1 MLQKNTSF
9 RVEKLGLDNFN
20 FISYQLLHSLR
31 KKVDNVIKNNINH
44 SAKKVKLSYLS

>member
-1 MLQKNTSF
+1 MKWKITEIKNAAINISF

-31 KKVDNVIKNNINH
+31 KKVDNVIK
-44 SAKKVKLSYLS
+44 K